1 MVRRHYLVTGRVQ
14 GVGFRY
20 FVKTKA
26 VALGVKGRVR
36 NLEDG
41 RVEVMAQ
48 ANEDA
53 LRAFEAEIAQGPPA
67 SKVLDLAK
75 REVAAGNDPRIETGF
90 EIAEDG
96 EKPWTFLGAP

>member
-48 ANEDA
+48 ASEDV
-53 LRAFEAEIAQGPPA
+53 LRKFEAELVQGPPS

-75 REVAAGNDPRIETGF
+75 REVAAGNEQGF

-96 EKPWTFLGAP
+96 EQPWVH